1 MLIKK
6 GYKMK
11 KTETI
16 NSPIYSELDPNRKVI
31 REIPSLRGENIKQFL
46 MSDKTIQV
54 AMYDEPV
61 HFEKNGTWNDI
72 DNDLYQTEE
81 GGYKNKSNPFQVEFA
96 ADKYAE
102 KLVRI
107 QQDDYELS
115 WSYLP
120 NIKPRRQKRSIL
132 NTVQIHDHK
141 ESGFSDSEVNKQ
153 KVNSFVTYADI
164 EPNVDLKYILRA
176 KEVKEYIILNEKQI
190 AKPLHFAIIAVN

>member
-1 MLIKK
+1 
-6 GYKMK
+6 
-11 KTETI
+11 
-16 NSPIYSELDPNRKVI
+16 
-31 REIPSLRGENIKQFL
+31 

-102 KLVRI
+102 KLVQI
-107 QQDDYELS
+107 HQDDYELS

-120 NIKPRRQKRSIL
+120 NTKPRRQKEVFSIQYKF
-132 NTVQIHDHK
+132 TTTK
-141 ESGFSDSEVNKQ
+141 EADFSDSEVNKQ

-176 KEVKEYIILNEKQI
+176 KEVKRIYHTK
-190 AKPLHFAIIAVN
+190 

>member
-16 NSPIYSELDPNRKVI
+16 NSPTYSELDPNRKVV

-102 KLVRI
+102 KLVQI
-107 QQDDYELS
+107 HQDDYELS
-115 WSYLP
+115 WS
-120 NIKPRRQKRSIL
+120 
-132 NTVQIHDHK
+132 
-141 ESGFSDSEVNKQ
+141 
-153 KVNSFVTYADI
+153 
-164 EPNVDLKYILRA
+164 
-176 KEVKEYIILNEKQI
+176 
-190 AKPLHFAIIAVN
+190 

>member
-1 MLIKK
+1 
-6 GYKMK
+6 MK

-16 NSPIYSELDPNRKVI
+16 NSPTYSELDPNRKVV

-102 KLVRI
+102 KLVQIHRMI
-107 QQDDYELS
+107 MN
-115 WSYLP
+115 YLGA
-120 NIKPRRQKRSIL
+120 IFEYQAEKTKRSIL
-132 NTVQIHDHK
+132 NTVQIH
-141 ESGFSDSEVNKQ
+141 
-153 KVNSFVTYADI
+153 I
-164 EPNVDLKYILRA
+164 
-176 KEVKEYIILNEKQI
+176 
-190 AKPLHFAIIAVN
+190 

>member
-1 MLIKK
+1 
-6 GYKMK
+6 MK
-11 KTETI
+11 KTEII
-16 NSPIYSELDPNRKVI
+16 NSPTYSELDPNRKVV

-102 KLVRI
+102 KLVQI
-107 QQDDYELS
+107 HQDD
-115 WSYLP
+115 
-120 NIKPRRQKRSIL
+120 
-132 NTVQIHDHK
+132 
-141 ESGFSDSEVNKQ
+141 
-153 KVNSFVTYADI
+153 
-164 EPNVDLKYILRA
+164 
-176 KEVKEYIILNEKQI
+176 
-190 AKPLHFAIIAVN
+190 

>member
-81 GGYKNKSNPFQVEFA
+81 GGYKKVLCDSFLVAPPLLFGENSPREFQ
-96 ADKYAE
+96 
-102 KLVRI
+102 
-107 QQDDYELS
+107 
-115 WSYLP
+115 
-120 NIKPRRQKRSIL
+120 
-132 NTVQIHDHK
+132 
-141 ESGFSDSEVNKQ
+141 
-153 KVNSFVTYADI
+153 
-164 EPNVDLKYILRA
+164 
-176 KEVKEYIILNEKQI
+176 
-190 AKPLHFAIIAVN
+190 